1 MPRSGRARL
10 TPRGVGLRGR
20 RPAFP
25 GGRQAVS
32 ASGEV
37 EGHAAPAGRRG
48 QALLVLGAL
57 GVVFGDIG
65 TSPLYALNE
74 SFFGHHT
81 MPPTREHVM
90 GVLSIMFWSM
100 LLIVTIKYVLVIM
113 RADNKGEGGSLSL
126 LALISRRTSPGRWS
140 KELTMLGIFATA
152 LFFGDAMITPSVS
165 VLSAVEGLEII
176 NPGFGAFVIP
186 LSLAILIGL
195 FLLQRGGTE
204 RVGLLF
210 GPIMLIYFA
219 TIAVLGVGS
228 ILKHPDILFA
238 ISPLPAVRFWQA
250 DPTRAF
256 LALGSIVLAVTGAE
270 ALYADMGHFGR
281 KPIHTAWLLVC
292 FPTLMMNYF
301 GQGALMLGG
310 DAAGDNPFY
319 LLAPPQL
326 RLPLVILSTLATVI
340 ASQAVITGAFSVTQ
354 QAVQLGLLPRL
365 RVRHTSAKAQGQI
378 YVPLVNWVLLI
389 AVVVL
394 VLTFRSSSN
403 LAAAYGIA
411 VTGTMFITTV
421 MLAVV
426 LRRLWRWPWP
436 ATLLTIAVFGTVD
449 GTYFASNLTKFTDG
463 GWFPLLV
470 AFVAFTILTT
480 WAKGR
485 ALVREQLDQANM
497 PVPIFVRSAAS
508 IHRARGTA
516 IYLTPTREGVPASL
530 LHNLKHNQV
539 LHEQTIILT
548 VASEDVPVVREADRV
563 AVEELGHGMRRV
575 VIRYGFT
582 EEPDVPRAIG
592 AAEAVIGRLNP
603 ATTSYFISRQT
614 VLASA
619 KPGMALWR
627 EHLFAWLLRNSA
639 TTMEFFKLPPNRVV
653 ELGSQV
659 VI

>member
-1 MPRSGRARL
+1 MSA
-10 TPRGVGLRGR
+10 
-20 RPAFP
+20 AADD
-25 GGRQAVS
+25 GGH
-32 ASGEV
+32 GT
-37 EGHAAPAGRRG
+37 GAGRG
-48 QALLVLGAL
+48 QGLLVLGAL

-74 SFFGHHT
+74 SFFGHHV
-81 MPPTREHVM
+81 MEPTREHVL

-126 LALISRRTSPGRWS
+126 LALISRRTGPGRWS
-140 KELTMLGIFATA
+140 TGLTVLGIFATA

-186 LSLAILIGL
+186 LALVILTGL

-210 GPIMLIYFA
+210 GPIMLFYFA
-219 TIAVLGVGS
+219 AIAVLGLGS
-228 ILKHPDILFA
+228 IARQPEILRA
-238 ISPLPAVRFWQA
+238 LSPVPAFLFWRA
-250 DPTRAF
+250 DPARAF

-281 KPIHTAWLLVC
+281 RPIRTAWLLVC
-292 FPTLMMNYF
+292 FPTLMCNYL

-310 DAAGDNPFY
+310 DAAHDNPFY
-319 LLAPPQL
+319 MLAPPAL
-326 RLPLVILSTLATVI
+326 RLPLVILSTVATVI

-365 RVRHTSAKAQGQI
+365 RVLHTSARAQGQI
-378 YVPLVNWVLLI
+378 YVPLVNWMLLV
-389 AVVVL
+389 AVVML
-394 VLTFRSSSN
+394 VLFFRSSSN
-403 LAAAYGIA
+403 LASAYGIA

-421 MLAVV
+421 MLSVV
-426 LRRLWRWPWP
+426 LRRLWRWPWW
-436 ATLLTIAVFGTVD
+436 AAAGAIFVFAAVD
-449 GTYFASNLTKFTDG
+449 GTYFASNLTKITDG

-470 AFVAFTILTT
+470 AFIAFTILTT
-480 WAKGR
+480 WARGR
-485 ALVREQLDQANM
+485 ARVRPHLAPANM
-497 PVPIFVRSAAS
+497 PVPILVKSAAS

-516 IYLTPTREGVPASL
+516 IYLTATREGVPPSL

-548 VASEDVPVVREADRV
+548 VAIEDVPAVPVANRV
-563 AVEELGHGMRRV
+563 SVEELGHGMRRV
-575 VIRYGFT
+575 VVRYGFT
-582 EEPDVPRAIG
+582 EEPDIPRAI
-592 AAEAVIGRLNP
+592 AEARPLVGRLDP

-614 VLASA
+614 VVAGREA
-619 KPGMALWR
+619 GMALWR
-627 EHLFAWLLRNSA
+627 EHLFSWLLRNSA
-639 TTMEFFKLPPNRVV
+639 TAMEFFKLPPNRVV

>member
-1 MPRSGRARL
+1 MSG
-10 TPRGVGLRGR
+10 
-20 RPAFP
+20 
-25 GGRQAVS
+25 
-32 ASGEV
+32 SGDTA
-37 EGHAAPAGRRG
+37 EGHATGGRG
-48 QALLVLGAL
+48 SQAFLVLGAL

-65 TSPLYALNE
+65 TSPLYALHE
-74 SFFGHHT
+74 SFNGHHV
-81 MPPTREHVM
+81 MAPSRDHIM

-100 LLIVTIKYVLVIM
+100 LLIVTIKYVLVMM

-126 LALISRRTSPGRWS
+126 LALISRRTGPGRWS

-165 VLSAVEGLEII
+165 VLSAVEGLELI
-176 NPGFGAFVIP
+176 NPGFDAYVIP
-186 LSLAILIGL
+186 LALVILTVL
-195 FLLQRGGTE
+195 FIFQKSGTE

-210 GPIMLIYFA
+210 GPIMLVYFA
-219 TIAVLGVGS
+219 VLAVLGVGS
-228 ILKHPDILFA
+228 ILKHPEILGA
-238 ISPLPAVRFWQA
+238 ISPVPAFRFWAA

-281 KPIHTAWLLVC
+281 KPIRTAWLLVC
-292 FPTLMMNYF
+292 FPTLMLNYF

-310 DAAGDNPFY
+310 DVNGENPFY
-319 LLAPPQL
+319 LLAPPAW
-326 RLPLVILSTLATVI
+326 RLPLVILSTIATVI

-378 YVPLVNWVLLI
+378 YVPLINWMLLA
-389 AVVVL
+389 AVVLL
-394 VLTFRSSSN
+394 VLTFKSSSN
-403 LAAAYGIA
+403 LASAYGIA

-426 LRRLWRWPWP
+426 LRKLWQWPWW
-436 ATLLTIAVFGTVD
+436 AAAGTIAIFATVD
-449 GTYFASNLTKFTDG
+449 GAYFASNLTKFTDG
-463 GWFPLLV
+463 GWFPLLI
-470 AFVAFTILTT
+470 AAIAFTILTT

-485 ALVREQLDQANM
+485 ELVRRELDQANM
-497 PVPIFVRSAAS
+497 PVPVFVRSCAA

-516 IYLTPTREGVPASL
+516 IYLTSTREGVPPSL

-539 LHEQTIILT
+539 LHEQIIILN
-548 VASEDVPVVREADRV
+548 VKIEDVPVVSEANRV
-563 AVEELGHGMRRV
+563 GLEEMGDGMRRV
-575 VIRYGFT
+575 VLHYGFT
-582 EEPDVPRAIG
+582 QEPDIPRAI
-592 AAEAVIGRLNP
+592 ADAKDIIGPLNP

-614 VLASA
+614 ILATSKA
-619 KPGMALWR
+619 GMAIWR
-627 EHLFAWLLRNSA
+627 EHLFSWLMRNSA
-639 TTMEFFKLPPNRVV
+639 TAMEFFKLPPNRVV